1 MAKVSRI
8 SGLLNSETGK
18 IVISIILGLGLATL
32 FRKVCGESNCL
43 VYKGVSNNEIKGKV
57 FKFNDKCYSYNIKA
71 VTCKDNGRILEIAS

>member
-1 MAKVSRI
+1 MVKRSRI

-18 IVISIILGLGLATL
+18 IIISIILGVGMATL
-32 FRKVCGESNCL
+32 FRRVCGESNCL